1 MTDIEPN
8 QPQSTPARR
17 ALGVLLP
24 VLDNDIKW
32 FDDEATEHKRIYRR
46 CATAVIALTAATTIT
61 ASLGLALDPRYARTV
76 QFIVIA
82 LTASTTG
89 VSAWAEMRRVRELW
103 RHEREVGYALKDIR
117 RELAYRAATS
127 AMTQED
133 VDGYFVRAS
142 AIIGS
147 SATKWSRIQEKKLAE
162 SSAVAAADGAQQPD
176 I

>member
-1 MTDIEPN
+1 MTDIEIN
-8 QPQSTPARR
+8 QLQLTPARR

-24 VLDNDIKW
+24 VLDKDIKW

-61 ASLGLALDPRYARTV
+61 ASLGLALDQRYARTV

-82 LTASTTG
+82 LTATTTG

-127 AMTQED
+127 AMTQDD
-133 VDGYFVRAS
+133 VDGYFARAS

-147 SATKWSRIQEKKLAE
+147 SATKWSRIQEKKQAE
-162 SSAVAAADGAQQPD
+162 SPVVVAADGGQKPD
-176 I
+176 V